1 MKTVLRSVAV
11 ALLTLVFSTVAFAQ
25 WSSDPSVNLPL
36 ADNNNGSDQVQPK
49 LVPIHDQGWYVSWFD
64 ANPATSSPVG
74 YDVFYQRLTAGGV
87 EKLPHDG
94 QIVADLTNS
103 STEDYGLDVDGTND
117 ALIAF
122 LDTRENRFNQQ
133 VTATR
138 LPPLGKPIWGRL
150 GVQLTPP
157 SDYNFHAAP
166 KIAATSD
173 GNVVV
178 AWTENSNVMLQ
189 KLNAAGQPQ
198 WGSGIVFSQS
208 GYNFSLADLHAADN
222 GSVIVSWVSGHGFG
236 SNSQL
241 SANKVSASGALLWG
255 SANVSIFNVGSL
267 QFGNFPYFIYDGNG
281 GAVFAWYTSIPALQC
296 FAQHI
301 LADGSAAFP
310 QNGAAVSANG
320 SNVRVDPSAAYRA
333 DTEEVFVF
341 WTEEDSNQVLNGVY
355 GQKFNAT
362 GAPQWGADG
371 LVIVPLGNDQQIFVQ
386 TVPVGSGALT
396 FWVDQA
402 AYGSATIQA
411 VRLADGGGVVCP
423 QFPVSSYP
431 ANKSRLVAAISPAGV
446 AALAFEDDRIGNNGI
461 YIQNVNPDCSLGPQ

>member
-1 MKTVLRSVAV
+1 M
-11 ALLTLVFSTVAFAQ
+11 F
-25 WSSDPSVNLPL
+25 
-36 ADNNNGSDQVQPK
+36 
-49 LVPIHDQGWYVSWFD
+49 
-64 ANPATSSPVG
+64 
-74 YDVFYQRLTAGGV
+74 FYQRLTAGGV

-281 GAVFAWYTSIPALQC
+281 GAGVRVVY
-296 FAQHI
+296 QH
-301 LADGSAAFP
+301 S
-310 QNGAAVSANG
+310 GAAVLCAAHSCGWQRGLPAEWSG
-320 SNVRVDPSAAYRA
+320 SFGERIQCESRS
-333 DTEEVFVF
+333 FGGL
-341 WTEEDSNQVLNGVY
+341 SRRY
-355 GQKFNAT
+355 G
-362 GAPQWGADG
+362 GSIRLLDG
-371 LVIVPLGNDQQIFVQ
+371 RGF
-386 TVPVGSGALT
+386 
-396 FWVDQA
+396 
-402 AYGSATIQA
+402 
-411 VRLADGGGVVCP
+411 
-423 QFPVSSYP
+423 
-431 ANKSRLVAAISPAGV
+431 
-446 AALAFEDDRIGNNGI
+446 RIR
-461 YIQNVNPDCSLGPQ
+461 C